1 MKLYVFK
8 SPPNKLYPKYVV
20 VTYDSET
27 KKLTYIHRP
36 KFFKIPPDHEI
47 FQTSPNFVQQVP
59 DNCLEYNGVTY
70 APGHTQT
77 VNLNELK
84 ASYNWT
90 DHSTYVIGHNPAMSE
105 YTDIFHV
112 ESTTL
117 DKRMGLKDYLISINQ
132 YISMAL
138 FVPFASGDDIGV
150 FMAISDHPENV
161 LITNGD
167 IEVVDITQDSE
178 NNPISYLKNLLLPQ
192 ISTNKPP
199 TMRKDSTET
208 INVQLMK
215 KLTGDPITD
224 RNATVYIDPVVG
236 TVNKTRVDIVN
247 GTGNFVVSSAGLNVG
262 DIIRVKLG
270 WKFWPGASDVF
281 ITVVE

>member
-8 SPPNKLYPKYVV
+8 SPPNKLYPKYVT
-20 VTYDSET
+20 VTYDSEI
-27 KKLTYIHRP
+27 KKITYVHRP
-36 KFFKIPPDHEI
+36 KFFEIPPDHEI
-47 FQTSPNFVQQVP
+47 FQTNPDFVQEKP
-59 DNCLEYNGVTY
+59 ENCLEYNGVTY
-70 APGHTQT
+70 APGHVQT

-84 ASYNWT
+84 DSYNWS
-90 DHSTYVIGHNPAMSE
+90 DHSTYVISNNMSMTE
-105 YTDIFHV
+105 YSDIFHV

-117 DKRMGLKDYLISINQ
+117 DKRIGLKDHLSSLNH

-138 FVPFASGDDIGV
+138 LVPFASGDDMGL
-150 FMAISDHPENV
+150 FMAISDHPDSV

-167 IEVVDITQDSE
+167 IEVIDITQE
-178 NNPISYLKNLLLPQ
+178 NNPMFYIKNLLFPR
-192 ISTNKPP
+192 ITTDNPP
-199 TMRKDSTET
+199 TIRKDTTET

-224 RNATVYIDPVVG
+224 RNATVYIEQVVG

-262 DIIRVKLG
+262 DVIRVKLG
-270 WKFWPGASDVF
+270 WKFWPGAKDVF